1 MEWILTD
8 DEWISKDGF
17 TTILTLST
25 YNSPE
30 TYSVIY
36 PCLGNI
42 MTAFHADS
50 EAEAKW
56 KAVLLLNNRCN
67 EEIAKYMRLRD
78 TLPSFHELYVAAEEN
93 E

>member
-8 DEWISKDGF
+8 NEWILKDGF
-17 TTILTLST
+17 ATILTLST

-30 TYSVIY
+30 TWSVIY

-42 MTAFHADS
+42 MTAFHADT

-56 KAVLLLNNRCN
+56 KAVVLLNNRCN

-78 TLPSFHELYVAAEEN
+78 RAPSLRELYDAIEESK
-93 E
+93 